1 MAEKTLKQLYDD
13 LRRTAGF
20 AVVTGTL
27 DSKSLPPADPAAR
40 ERALE
45 LVREALAGHVEA
57 TFGESAAQ
65 HFARL
70 SAMESRLG
78 NHLLSIE
85 DSLGVSL
92 RQIGQTETRLNEL
105 ATRIEGLGE
114 TLGHAMAKAEGAQ
127 QKTRPS
133 LDPAMVQTALAPLQQ
148 ELAAVRRQLAQLE
161 SATAAR
167 RSIGAAAAASANEP
181 AANGLSGETLGA
193 WITAVVVTLIGGILI
208 GMYGNGIA
216 DSILAF
222 FRRVFG

>member
-13 LRRTAGF
+13 LRRSAGF

-27 DSKSLPPADPAAR
+27 ESRALPPNDPAAR

-45 LVREALAGHVEA
+45 LVRDALAAQVEA
-57 TFGESAAQ
+57 SFGESAAQ

-92 RQIGQTETRLNEL
+92 RQIAQTESRLNEM

-114 TLGHAMAKAEGAQ
+114 TLGHAMAQAEASPRS
-127 QKTRPS
+127 KPIDAAA
-133 LDPAMVQTALAPLQQ
+133 LQTVLAPLQQ
-148 ELAAVRRQLAQLE
+148 EIGALRRHVVQLE
-161 SATAAR
+161 AAASR
-167 RSIGAAAAASANEP
+167 PAPRAAADMPPNAPHAAPPAVNDSIGA
-181 AANGLSGETLGA
+181 
-193 WITAVVVTLIGGILI
+193 WIAAVVATLIGGILI
-208 GMYGNGIA
+208 GLYGNPIA
-216 DSILAF
+216 DSIIVF
-222 FRRVFG
+222 FQRSFG

>member
-27 DSKSLPPADPAAR
+27 ESKSLPPADPAAR
-40 ERALE
+40 EKALE
-45 LVREALAGHVEA
+45 LVREALAGHVET

-65 HFARL
+65 HFTRL

-92 RQIGQTETRLNEL
+92 RQIAQTETRLNEL

-114 TLGHAMAKAEGAQ
+114 TLGHAMAKADSAA

-133 LDPAMVQTALAPLQQ
+133 LEPAVLQAALAPLQQ
-148 ELAAVRRQLAQLE
+148 DLANVRKHLVQIEAAANAR
-161 SATAAR
+161 SATR
-167 RSIGAAAAASANEP
+167 LP
-181 AANGLSGETLGA
+181 AATAETPATANGVSSEALGA
-193 WITAVVVTLIGGILI
+193 WVAAIVITLIGGILI

-222 FRRVFG
+222 FRRSFG